1 MYMIKDMPKLERPR
15 ERLLMFGP
23 ESLSTYELLAIIL
36 RVGSNGQS
44 VIDLAKSLVNNLN
57 DLSDLKTM
65 TIDELKK
72 FKGIGKTKAISV
84 LAAIELGF
92 RVINPKKEQ
101 IQVSSPDNAFELLKY
116 ELSDLKQEVLVVLY
130 LDLKTNLIAKKTIF
144 KGGLN
149 QSLVHPR
156 EVFKYAVKFS
166 AYQIILVHNHP
177 SGDATPSSQD
187 IEVTKRFIEA
197 GDMLQIKVLDHIIIA
212 GNTYLS
218 IIDYT
223 AKNKRRSIW
232 TPLLI

>member
-223 AKNKRRSIW
+223 AKNKRRSI
-232 TPLLI
+232 